1 MPKTRS
7 ILFWS
12 AWVIAAII
20 FVPSLALAW
29 GPAAHLDC
37 SGFLFDSL
45 LLIAPAVRAIM
56 RKHPKAFMYG
66 SVYPDM
72 ILGKRYLRPESN
84 NHRWEV
90 GFKVLSDVRSPREES
105 FALGYLSHLAADTVA
120 HNVYIPD
127 LLLDQFDR
135 RGRGHA
141 TFELLFDVMVDDEV
155 WPVMRRLSRQNFRDC
170 ERLVMRSIPR
180 TPVPKRVN
188 HRLFRSGAVLV
199 RTGGWER
206 IVKRIRPRLS
216 KGIDPADLQPYRE
229 DIRKCAVDVLN
240 NQGAA
245 DCISRCPTGGSV
257 LAEAEDLRK
266 TLRRLEKRNEL
277 DQISL
282 PQVVGA
288 FNRWRDESVF
298 PEPGAFS

>member
-90 GFKVLSDVRSPREES
+90 GFKVLSDVRS
-105 FALGYLSHLAADTVA
+105 LAADTVA

-170 ERLVMRSIPR
+170 ERLAMRSIPK
-180 TPVPKRVN
+180 TPVPGRIN
-188 HRLFRSGAVLV
+188 HRVFRSGAVLV

-206 IVKRIRPRLS
+206 IVKRIRPRLA
-216 KGIDPADLQPYRE
+216 KGVDPADLKPYR
-229 DIRKCAVDVLN
+229 DAIRECALDVLN

-245 DCISRCPTGGSV
+245 DCIANCPTGGEV
-257 LAEAEDLRK
+257 LSEAEDLRK
-266 TLRRLEKRNEL
+266 TLRRLERRNEL

-282 PQVVGA
+282 SQVVGA
-288 FNRWRDESVF
+288 FNQWRDESVF
-298 PEPGAFS
+298 PEPGAFSQ